1 MFEDHLTAYWH
12 GVRLPSTN
20 KATMIS
26 TSPGISSIYIYIY
39 IATQQFPFILQPT
52 AQPTAGPLL
61 DPGQAGD
68 V

>member
-26 TSPGISSIYIYIY
+26 TSPGISSIYIYIHSDPAVPFH
-39 IATQQFPFILQPT
+39 IAANRAAHCRTTP
-52 AQPTAGPLL
+52 
-61 DPGQAGD
+61 
-68 V
+68 